1 MGVVY
6 SAVHEK
12 LGRPVA
18 IKVLRKELSDSTD
31 LSSRFQMEAE
41 LVTRIGHPNI
51 VAVYDFGRTQ
61 SGSLYYVMEMI
72 RGQSLRSRLDKR
84 QLTPLE
90 IVQVFGPLLSA
101 VRAAHEIGVV
111 HRDLKP
117 DNVMLLAGAEGS
129 AGTVKLLDFGI
140 AKIRVEKALGE
151 PTITGFEDTDLDK
164 QRALDAMKAAAGT
177 ASASVTNSR
186 SIGSLATSIGSVLGT
201 PAYMAPEQVQNSST
215 VDKRADVYAIGIM
228 LYEALACRRPFEAES
243 SAELMGAH
251 MYMKA
256 EPPSKTVQKHQVP
269 DRQLD
274 WAKLDPVVMRALAKK
289 PEDRYQDCS
298 GLQADL
304 EAAWG
309 QSFSIARGGVLSAG
323 SSAAMPTPSPAV
335 VQPKPSRSKLIL
347 AVVAAVAL
355 AGGGASLVLFK
366 GGKQQAGQAR
376 LDQAE
381 AQIKKALTGVP
392 GERRVLMET
401 IKAVAS
407 RAHLAAVAQGLGDD
421 DPSVS
426 RAALQ
431 AVLVLGRPGDAQLSE
446 PLSVLAGQAV
456 GSASVDIAAA
466 QLRIGESEAQSVL
479 TAMLQSPIPTPEAR
493 LRAAVVLA
501 EAGQLQAVALRQAL
515 TAALRAQL
523 TDPGLRREAL
533 VRLAVLRDAEAL
545 RQLEDATR
553 QPATGP
559 TKDAHLEALQV
570 LTLAKQ
576 AGAAEKLQKISLSVV
591 PLERVGLAEVL
602 AEVLDPKAVSVLLPL
617 LGDSQPKVK
626 QRALASLGRL
636 ASRGLWLGYTD
647 TLIPLLNDADSQVA
661 LTAAVTLVAASA
673 ASTGSV
679 EARP

>member
-1 MGVVY
+1 
-6 SAVHEK
+6 
-12 LGRPVA
+12 
-18 IKVLRKELSDSTD
+18 
-31 LSSRFQMEAE
+31 
-41 LVTRIGHPNI
+41 
-51 VAVYDFGRTQ
+51 
-61 SGSLYYVMEMI
+61 
-72 RGQSLRSRLDKR
+72 
-84 QLTPLE
+84 
-90 IVQVFGPLLSA
+90 
-101 VRAAHEIGVV
+101 
-111 HRDLKP
+111 
-117 DNVMLLAGAEGS
+117 MLLAGAEGS

-164 QRALDAMKAAAGT
+164 QRALDAMKAAAGGG
-177 ASASVTNSR
+177 AAQSNLSNSR

-201 PAYMAPEQVQNSST
+201 PAYMAPEQVQNSSA
-215 VDKRADVYAIGIM
+215 VDKRADIYAIGIM
-228 LYEALACRRPFEAES
+228 LYEALAGRRPFEADS

-304 EAAWG
+304 EVAWG
-309 QSFSIARGGVLSAG
+309 QSFSIARGGALSAG
-323 SSAAMPTPSPAV
+323 SSAAVPTVSPAV
-335 VQPKPSRSKLIL
+335 SASTSSRSKLIL

-355 AGGGASLVLFK
+355 LGGGTSLALWK
-366 GGKQQAGQAR
+366 GGKQQAGQVR
-376 LDQAE
+376 LDRAE
-381 AQIKKALTGVP
+381 ALINKAQTGAP

-401 IKAVAS
+401 IKAVAG
-407 RAHLAAVAQGLGDD
+407 RAHLAVVAQGLGDD

-431 AVLVLGRPGDAQLSE
+431 AVLEVGRPGDAQLSE
-446 PLSVLAGQAV
+446 PLAALAGQAV

-479 TAMLQSPIPTPEAR
+479 TSMLQSPIPTPEAR

-501 EAGQLQAVALRQAL
+501 EAGHLQAAALRQAL
-515 TAALRAQL
+515 TAALRARL
-523 TDPGLRREAL
+523 TDTSLRRDAL

-545 RQLEDATR
+545 RQLEDATQ

-576 AGAAEKLQKISLSVV
+576 PGAAEKLQKMSLSVV

-602 AEVLDPKAVSVLLPL
+602 ADVLDPNAVSVLLPL
-617 LGDSQPKVK
+617 LSDLQPKVK
-626 QRALASLGRL
+626 QRALASIGRL
-636 ASRGLWLGYTD
+636 AIRGVWPGYTD

-673 ASTGSV
+673 ASAGPV

>member
-1 MGVVY
+1 
-6 SAVHEK
+6 
-12 LGRPVA
+12 
-18 IKVLRKELSDSTD
+18 
-31 LSSRFQMEAE
+31 
-41 LVTRIGHPNI
+41 
-51 VAVYDFGRTQ
+51 
-61 SGSLYYVMEMI
+61 
-72 RGQSLRSRLDKR
+72 
-84 QLTPLE
+84 
-90 IVQVFGPLLSA
+90 
-101 VRAAHEIGVV
+101 
-111 HRDLKP
+111 
-117 DNVMLLAGAEGS
+117 MLLAGAEGS

-164 QRALDAMKAAAGT
+164 QRALDAMKAAAGGG
-177 ASASVTNSR
+177 AAQSNLSNSR

-201 PAYMAPEQVQNSST
+201 PAYMAPEQVQNSSA
-215 VDKRADVYAIGIM
+215 VDKRADIYAIGIM
-228 LYEALACRRPFEAES
+228 LYEALAGRRPFEADS

-304 EAAWG
+304 EVAWG
-309 QSFSIARGGVLSAG
+309 QSFSIARGGALSAG
-323 SSAAMPTPSPAV
+323 SSAAVPTVSPAV
-335 VQPKPSRSKLIL
+335 SASTSSRSKLIL

-355 AGGGASLVLFK
+355 LGGGTSLALWK
-366 GGKQQAGQAR
+366 GGKQQAGQVR
-376 LDQAE
+376 LDRAE
-381 AQIKKALTGVP
+381 ALINKAQTGAP

-401 IKAVAS
+401 IKAVAG
-407 RAHLAAVAQGLGDD
+407 RAHLAVVAQGLGDD

-431 AVLVLGRPGDAQLSE
+431 AVLEVGRPGDAQLSE
-446 PLSVLAGQAV
+446 PLAALAGQAV

-479 TAMLQSPIPTPEAR
+479 TSMLQSPIPTPEAR

-501 EAGQLQAVALRQAL
+501 EAGHLQAAALRQAL
-515 TAALRAQL
+515 TAALRARL
-523 TDPGLRREAL
+523 TDTSLRRDAL

-545 RQLEDATR
+545 RQLEDATQ

-576 AGAAEKLQKISLSVV
+576 PGAAEKLQKMSLSVV

-602 AEVLDPKAVSVLLPL
+602 ADVLDPNAVSVLLPL
-617 LGDSQPKVK
+617 LSDSQPKVK
-626 QRALASLGRL
+626 QRALASIGRL
-636 ASRGLWLGYTD
+636 AIRGVWPGYTD

-673 ASTGSV
+673 ASAGPV

>member
-1 MGVVY
+1 
-6 SAVHEK
+6 
-12 LGRPVA
+12 
-18 IKVLRKELSDSTD
+18 
-31 LSSRFQMEAE
+31 
-41 LVTRIGHPNI
+41 
-51 VAVYDFGRTQ
+51 
-61 SGSLYYVMEMI
+61 
-72 RGQSLRSRLDKR
+72 
-84 QLTPLE
+84 
-90 IVQVFGPLLSA
+90 
-101 VRAAHEIGVV
+101 
-111 HRDLKP
+111 
-117 DNVMLLAGAEGS
+117 MLLAGAEGS

-140 AKIRVEKALGE
+140 AKIRAEKALGE
-151 PTITGFEDTDLDK
+151 STITGFEDTDLDK
-164 QRALDAMKAAAGT
+164 QRALDAMKEAAGT

-186 SIGSLATSIGSVLGT
+186 SIGSLATSVGSVLGT

-256 EPPSKTVQKHQVP
+256 EAPSKTVQKHQVP

-355 AGGGASLVLFK
+355 AGGGASLALFK

-381 AQIKKALTGVP
+381 ALIKKALTGAP

-401 IKAVAS
+401 IRAVAG
-407 RAHLAAVAQGLGDD
+407 RAHLAVVAQGLGDD

-446 PLSVLAGQAV
+446 PLSALAGQAV

-501 EAGQLQAVALRQAL
+501 EAGHLQAVALRQAL

-523 TDPGLRREAL
+523 TDPELRREAL

-576 AGAAEKLQKISLSVV
+576 PGAAEKLQKISLSVV

-602 AEVLDPKAVSVLLPL
+602 AEVLDPKAMSVLLPL

-636 ASRGLWLGYTD
+636 ASRGLWPGYTD